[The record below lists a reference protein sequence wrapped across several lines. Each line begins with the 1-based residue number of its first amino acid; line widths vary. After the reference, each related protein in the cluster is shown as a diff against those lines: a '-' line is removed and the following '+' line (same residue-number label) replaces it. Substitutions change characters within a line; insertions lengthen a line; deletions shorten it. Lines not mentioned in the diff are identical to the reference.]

1 MVKNTTGGN
10 KHKKQKNSSIKAERP
25 LIIKQEDN
33 EGYGQVITFLGGS
46 MVTIRKL
53 GTQLQF
59 RCRLRKSL
67 PRVVKNDIILFA
79 IREFES
85 KEVGDVIL
93 VYTSDEVNILKK
105 EKYIEVEAELDKLF
119 DDGKDTEEDNEETN
133 QNVLHEESD
142 VDMNDL

>member
-25 LIIKQEDN
+25 LIIKQEAN

-53 GTQLQF
+53 GTNLQF

-67 PRVVKNDIILFA
+67 PRVMKNDIILFA

-105 EKYIEVEAELDKLF
+105 EKYIEVEAELDEIF
-119 DDGKDTEEDNEETN
+119 QNDETNENEESN
-133 QNVLHEESD
+133 DNILNEDSE
-142 VDMNDL
+142 VDMDDL

>member
-25 LIIKQEDN
+25 LIIKQEEN

-46 MVTIRKL
+46 MVTIKKL
-53 GTQLQF
+53 GTQQQF

-67 PRVVKNDIILFA
+67 PRVYKKDYVLYA

-85 KEVGDVIL
+85 KDVGDVIL
-93 VYTSDEVNILKK
+93 IYLSDEVHTLKK
-105 EKYIEVEAELDKLF
+105 EKYIEEEVEFDELF
-119 DDGKDTEEDNEETN
+119 DANNEENTNIVKEEEEEDI
-133 QNVLHEESD
+133 D
-142 VDMNDL
+142 VDKI

>member
-25 LIIKQEDN
+25 LIIKQEAN

-53 GTQLQF
+53 GTNLQF

-67 PRVVKNDIILFA
+67 PRVMKNDIILFA

-105 EKYIEVEAELDKLF
+105 EKYIEVEAELDEIF
-119 DDGKDTEEDNEETN
+119 QNDETN
-133 QNVLHEESD
+133 ENKESND
-142 VDMNDL
+142 NILNEDSEVDMDDL